1 MTQANEAAMRSNFK
15 GRKSYRGFG
24 GSFFL
29 LLWLAVNTSPAFA
42 RSRANWTAT
51 WATAMLRDN
60 SGASFQDQTL
70 RQIVHTSIGG
80 TGARVRLS
88 NLFGDGPLV
97 VKDVHLALGA
107 GDSAIMTASDRVV
120 TFQGKESVVIPV
132 GETIASDRVPLN
144 VPKFADVA
152 ISMYLPEKTSVS
164 SHHATS
170 HQTSY
175 TASGDVS
182 GSERMEPA
190 KISRSVYFLCGLD
203 VIGRPYRGTVVALGA
218 SITEGYG
225 ANDENHG
232 RWTDELARRL
242 SDAGMEI
249 GVLNLGISGN
259 RLLVAG
265 AGDSAESRFQRDAL
279 AQPGVR
285 WVIFSD
291 APIND
296 LGSTKP
302 APDIDTITAAL
313 ERMIALAHARHIR
326 FLCSTLTPF
335 QGANYWV
342 EQQEQTRE
350 QYNAFIQ
357 TSASHCDGVID
368 QDAATHDPAQPT
380 RFLPAYDHGDHLH
393 PGDAGHLAIANAI
406 PLSYFR

>member
-1 MTQANEAAMRSNFK
+1 MKSNFK
-15 GRKSYRGFG
+15 QRKIYRSLG
-24 GSFFL
+24 GPFL
-29 LLWLAVNTSPAFA
+29 LLLWVTVNASPASA
-42 RSRANWTAT
+42 RSRSTWTAT
-51 WATAMLRDN
+51 WAAPMVRNN
-60 SGASFQDQTL
+60 SAASFQDQTL

-107 GDSAIMTASDRVV
+107 GDFAIMTASDRVV
-120 TFQGKESVVIPV
+120 TFNGKQSVVIPV
-132 GETIASDRVPLN
+132 GETIASDRVPFN

-152 ISMYLPEKTSVS
+152 ISMYLPEKTPAS

-182 GSERMEPA
+182 GSERMEEA

-225 ANDENHG
+225 TTAENHDL
-232 RWTDELARRL
+232 WTDELARRL
-242 SDAGMEI
+242 SDAGLEI
-249 GVLNLGISGN
+249 GVVNLGISGN
-259 RLLVAG
+259 RLLKAG
-265 AGDSAESRFQRDAL
+265 AGDSAESRFQRDVL

-291 APIND
+291 EPIND
-296 LGSTKP
+296 LGSSKP
-302 APDIDTITAAL
+302 APDLDTITAAL
-313 ERMIALAHARHIR
+313 ERMIALAHAKHIR

-350 QYNAFIQ
+350 QYNAFIR
-357 TSASHCDGVID
+357 TSGSHCDGIID
-368 QDAATHDPAQPT
+368 QDAATHDPAHPA

-393 PGDAGHLAIANAI
+393 PNDAGHLAIADAV
-406 PLSYFR
+406 PLGYFR